1 MYLKLALKNMKQSTK
16 DYLIYMITLVL
27 SVAMFYGFFSIVSPY
42 YSNML
47 PISIHM
53 EILNKAMRIAVPAV
67 GILILFLVSY
77 VNRYMLKRKQKEFA
91 LQTIIGMEQRTVAWI
106 FFLENLMIGAL
117 ALILGIL
124 SGTILSQL
132 INAAVLKAFKQ
143 EFKLYFMLFPDTVLW
158 TVCFFGI
165 IFFITGL
172 KNVRT
177 IRKMKIIDMIQNSQK
192 GTQFLNLHQQFGKS
206 SWCVAALSAV
216 ILIMLSP
223 IVSIKNINITLWMK
237 IGGTIITALGNCILV
252 CWFFM
257 DRRKKRTGSLI
268 YFLTIVFGIV
278 CFVIMKKK
286 RYKVMPLICL
296 IMFICF
302 IGCGIISILSLTL
315 PYGELLFYPF
325 GATIF
330 GLIFILVGVNDLYS
344 LLRCREKVDGVYCG
358 YNTYYGGNGISTQS
372 PIFEYTYNGTYY
384 REQTTQN
391 ISHKRLNRSMTQGNV
406 YSIYID
412 PKHPAVF
419 ILAKKINIGTIVS
432 IILGLF
438 LFTGGID
445 SLLKFLSM
453 LLGR

>member
-223 IVSIKNINITLWMK
+223 IVIYKEHKYYSMDENWWDDHNCFRKLHTCLLVLHGQKKEENRESSI
-237 IGGTIITALGNCILV
+237 A
-252 CWFFM
+252 
-257 DRRKKRTGSLI
+257 
-268 YFLTIVFGIV
+268 
-278 CFVIMKKK
+278 
-286 RYKVMPLICL
+286 
-296 IMFICF
+296 
-302 IGCGIISILSLTL
+302 L
-315 PYGELLFYPF
+315 PYNFLYVEWN
-325 GATIF
+325 IF
-330 GLIFILVGVNDLYS
+330 TFA
-344 LLRCREKVDGVYCG
+344 E
-358 YNTYYGGNGISTQS
+358 
-372 PIFEYTYNGTYY
+372 F
-384 REQTTQN
+384 
-391 ISHKRLNRSMTQGNV
+391 
-406 YSIYID
+406 
-412 PKHPAVF
+412 F
-419 ILAKKINIGTIVS
+419 
-432 IILGLF
+432 F
-438 LFTGGID
+438 
-445 SLLKFLSM
+445 
-453 LLGR
+453 